1 MTFLAIRKIIVAKT
15 KIEKDN
21 SNNVNFLTI
30 SQKCLDFGIILL
42 NNFQSL
48 GNPFL
53 KSFIVEF

>member
-21 SNNVNFLTI
+21 SNNVKFLTI
-30 SQKCLDFGIILL
+30 SQKDHDFGIILL

-48 GNPFL
+48 GNPF
-53 KSFIVEF
+53 F